1 MTLSDG
7 PLDRVGCHAITPGC
21 VFGKGIFCHD
31 FEPDI
36 TTKSPIFVTSSMI
49 RPSRPIFFAL
59 FSSFPV
65 LALAAPDWK
74 AVEPILAAKC
84 YSCHGG
90 EDIKGEVDMKALA
103 ADPKLDEQFELWHR
117 VLETI
122 ESGEMPPRKAKP
134 LEESEETAITA
145 WVTREL
151 DTLAQTNSGDPG
163 PVTMRRLTN
172 PEYDRSIRDLT
183 GRDYRLAKE
192 FQTDGGGGEGFSNTG
207 DVLFLSPAALDKY
220 FNAARQLAD
229 HATVMPG
236 TGIVFHEHRIG
247 LRGPEQ
253 LKAHAEQGLYVWY
266 QQKAAPHLPAD
277 LEDMREGDYLLACWK
292 HQHLKTPLDVLAK
305 EAGLK
310 LPFLQNWWNL
320 VTKPEPK
327 SRFLD
332 LVRVPWRELP
342 GPDAAKPK
350 EVPAAVTSRIAQI
363 EADLLSWNNRQKPGT
378 GVQRRQQDSDGI
390 RPYPMDAQV
399 KGKGEVHLCFGDL
412 GDGNAGDIALV
423 TKIDVKLEKGGVNYF
438 NWLEKTIGE
447 LKKQVAANPAPA
459 NLDELKKR
467 LASLETTRALFG
479 KHPKPERKIGPEVLA
494 VAAPKVITLPLPPG
508 AISLRADTK
517 LDYENPEVDQA
528 TIQWT
533 ATTGTPRD
541 VTKIIPGVLT
551 IWKIQ
556 TEAARRTMGEF
567 GVMKVAFPD
576 MFERRLEEVARNLH
590 RGSPGY
596 TVYYFSDE
604 QLGQILGEKDKAT
617 LVAMKK
623 DWRLGA
629 PKQLNDPQKG
639 EFDGAMIW
647 HLHQFASRAWRRPL
661 AEPEKQTL
669 AAFYQER
676 IKQGLDR
683 ESAVR
688 EGMVRVL
695 VSPHFIFK
703 AETLPAPATLT
714 NAPAATT
721 GGDLPLSS
729 WELASRLSYF
739 LWSSIPDWELR
750 KAAEDGSLRKPEVL
764 AAQAK
769 RMLKDPR
776 ARALAEEFA
785 GQWLKF
791 SSFEEHDGVDTM
803 KYPEMIPELRA
814 DMKREVVEFFGRL
827 FREDR
832 RVMDIVTGETSFLNE
847 RLAKF
852 YGIPNVTG
860 PEFREV
866 KVADHHRGG
875 LLGMGAILTKTSR
888 PNRTSPVL
896 RGEFLY
902 AVVLGHSSP
911 PPPPN
916 VPELEK
922 SLKPASLR
930 EALLKHREDQACAV
944 CHDRIDPL
952 GFALES
958 FDPIGRFRAAD
969 EAGGVIDDTGELRDG
984 TRFKG
989 MDGLRDY
996 LAKNNAQFTNH
1007 FSRKLLGYALG
1018 RSVLPSD
1025 KELLSEITKAIG
1037 SNDGKVS
1044 AAVIKVVTSR
1054 QFMNRRNEVPA
1065 LAVNP

>member
-1 MTLSDG
+1 MILS
-7 PLDRVGCHAITPGC
+7 P
-21 VFGKGIFCHD
+21 
-31 FEPDI
+31 
-36 TTKSPIFVTSSMI
+36 
-49 RPSRPIFFAL
+49 RPALAALFAL
-59 FSSFPV
+59 LPALS
-65 LALAAPDWK
+65 LAAPDWK
-74 AVEPILAAKC
+74 TVEPMLAAKC

-90 EDIKGEVDMKALA
+90 EKTKGEVDLKALA
-103 ADPKLDEQFELWHR
+103 ADPKIDEQFELWHR
-117 VLETI
+117 VLDTL
-122 ESGEMPPRKAKP
+122 ESGEMPPKKSDP
-134 LEESEETAITA
+134 LAEGEETAIVA
-145 WVTREL
+145 WVNHEL
-151 DTLAQTNSGDPG
+151 DALAQTNSGDPG

-172 PEYDRSIRDLT
+172 GEYDRSIRDLT
-183 GRDYRLAKE
+183 GRDYGLAKE

-220 FNAARQLAD
+220 FNAARQLAE

-236 TGIVFHEHRIG
+236 TGIVFHDHRIG

-266 QQKAAPHLPAD
+266 QQKAAPHLPGD
-277 LEDMREGDYLLACWK
+277 FDDMREGDYLLACWK
-292 HQHLKTPLDVLAK
+292 HRHLQTPLEELAK

-310 LPFLQNWWNL
+310 LPFLQNWWKL
-320 VTKPEPK
+320 VNATEPK

-332 LVRVPWRELP
+332 LVRVSWRELP

-350 EVPAAVTSRIAQI
+350 EVPATVTSRIGQI
-363 EADLLSWNNRQKPGT
+363 EADLLSWNNPKKPGS

-390 RPYPMDAQV
+390 RPYPMTAEV
-399 KGKGEVHLCFGDL
+399 KRKNQVHLCFGDI

-423 TKIDVKLEKGGVNYF
+423 TKIDVKLEKGGVDYF
-438 NWLEKTIGE
+438 TWLEKEIGE

-459 NLDELKKR
+459 NLEELKKR
-467 LASLETTRALFG
+467 LAGRESVRALFG
-479 KHPKPERKIGPEVLA
+479 KHPKPERKIDARVLA
-494 VAAPKVITLPLPPG
+494 VAAPKVITLPLPPR
-508 AISLRADTK
+508 AVSVRADTK
-517 LDYENPEVDQA
+517 LDLENPEVDQA

-533 ATTGTPRD
+533 MTGDAPRD
-541 VTKIIPGVLT
+541 VTKILPGVLT
-551 IWKIQ
+551 IWKVR
-556 TEAARRTMGEF
+556 TDAARRTMGEF
-567 GVMKVAFPD
+567 SVMKAAFPD
-576 MFERRLEEVARNLH
+576 MFERRLEEVARNLY
-590 RGSPGY
+590 RSTPGI
-596 TVYYFSDE
+596 TVYYYSDE
-604 QLGQILGEKDKAT
+604 QLGVVLGEKDKAA
-617 LVAMKK
+617 LAAMKK
-623 DWRLGA
+623 DWRLAA
-629 PKQLNDPQKG
+629 PKQLNEQMKG

-661 AEPEKQTL
+661 AEAEKQTL
-669 AAFYQER
+669 AAFYRER
-676 IKQGLDR
+676 VKQGLDR

-688 EGMVRVL
+688 EGIVRVL
-695 VSPHFIFK
+695 VSPHFLFK
-703 AETLPAPATLT
+703 AETLPAADALT
-714 NAPAATT
+714 NAP
-721 GGDLPLSS
+721 GEGDLPLSS

-776 ARALAEEFA
+776 ATALAQEFA

-791 SSFEEHDGVDTM
+791 STFEEHDGVDTT
-803 KYPEMIPELRA
+803 KYPEMTPELRA

-832 RVMDIVTGETSFLNE
+832 RVMEVVTGESSFLNE
-847 RLAKF
+847 RLARF
-852 YGIPNVTG
+852 YGIPGVTG

-866 KVADHHRGG
+866 RVADHHRGG

-888 PNRTSPVL
+888 PNRTSPVV

-922 SLKPASLR
+922 GLKPASLR

-958 FDPIGRFRAAD
+958 FDPIGRFRTAD
-969 EAGGVIDDTGELRDG
+969 ESGGAIDDTGELRDG
-984 TRFKG
+984 TTFKG
-989 MDGLRDY
+989 MAGLRDY
-996 LAKNNAQFTNH
+996 LAKNDGQFTEH

-1025 KELLSEITKAIG
+1025 KELVAGITDAIRAD
-1037 SNDGKVS
+1037 DGKVS
-1044 AAVIKVVTSR
+1044 AAVVKIVTSR
-1054 QFMNRRNEVPA
+1054 QFMNRRNEAPA
-1065 LAVNP
+1065 LATNP